1 MAYPEYIL
9 KYLRL
14 RSGMDENDHSFDK
27 RFNAMNPDAV
37 FEEVLRWQGIIGW
50 GTQIRGWIE
59 GIYGVDL
66 DKPQLRNELMM
77 CTGCMYLD
85 NEPAPCAYCIR
96 SKPEGDYYRCFTE
109 MEEH

>member
-14 RSGMDENDHSFDK
+14 RAGMDESDTSMDTY
-27 RFNAMNPDAV
+27 FNIMRKDAV

-59 GIYGVDL
+59 GIYGIDL
-66 DKPQLRNELMM
+66 
-77 CTGCMYLD
+77 G
-85 NEPAPCAYCIR
+85 
-96 SKPEGDYYRCFTE
+96 
-109 MEEH
+109 

>member
-27 RFNAMNPDAV
+27 RFNAMNSDTV

-50 GTQIRGWIE
+50 GTQIRSWIE

-66 DKPQLRNELMM
+66 DKPQLGNESLTLKQLREMGETVRGRL
-77 CTGCMYLD
+77 CC
-85 NEPAPCAYCIR
+85 E
-96 SKPEGDYYRCFTE
+96 YRRDADV
-109 MEEH
+109 